1 MKKVKLYIIVI
12 FNLLISFLYKVV
24 SVYYLEDLFEY
35 DIAEYVDGTIR
46 FHFGIGCFSIVMNII
61 FVIIGIILIKRTEHS
76 SEYKITKII
85 IAVIIIANF
94 IFWTLHYLSYYFGVL
109 TWL

>member
-1 MKKVKLYIIVI
+1 MKKVKPYTIAI
-12 FNLLISFLYKVV
+12 FNLLSSFLYKIV
-24 SVYYLEDLFEY
+24 SIYYLEDLFKY
-35 DIAEYVDGTIR
+35 DIATYIDGTIR
-46 FHFGIGCFSIVMNII
+46 FHFGIGCFSIII
-61 FVIIGIILIKRTEHS
+61 TIILAIISFIILKRTVYS
-76 SEYKITKII
+76 TEYKITKII

>member
-1 MKKVKLYIIVI
+1 MKVKPHMIVI
-12 FNLLISFLYKVV
+12 FNLLSSFLYKIV
-24 SVYYLEDLFEY
+24 SIYYLEDLFKY
-35 DIAEYVDGTIR
+35 DIATYIDGTIR
-46 FHFGIGCFSIVMNII
+46 FHFGIGCFSTII
-61 FVIIGIILIKRTEHS
+61 TIILAIISFIILKRTVYS

-109 TWL
+109 IWL